1 MNRRELEQAAIS
13 ATDRGDMSRSRM
25 MGSWTWARASAASR
39 SRRPHLS
46 GRAGSPFHRIWLLQ
60 RRGKL
65 LPFKTSNIDAAS
77 CHCLF
82 R

>member
-1 MNRRELEQAAIS
+1 MV
-13 ATDRGDMSRSRM
+13 
-25 MGSWTWARASAASR
+25 GSWTWARAITASR

-46 GRAGSPFHRIWLLQ
+46 GRAGSPFRRIWPLH

-65 LPFKTSNIDAAS
+65 LPFKTSNTNAAS